1 MKKILCLICLALLVG
16 CIFDQDERYSSRG
29 KSKWSKKFSGLA
41 QHGFFIK
48 PEEADIDMGAQIPS
62 NDWSWDWV
70 DPMPIQDSSES
81 YSISGTVRSPIAELR
96 SSAKNYVSPEQGR
109 SVYDM
114 RLSVVVDLEN
124 ADTVVNLNYLTSMA
138 TELIWNYIRLGSTFE
153 DARLQANTA
162 ILELFHMPTNL
173 TDFEHYSLYGTGEG
187 DAMLAAVSSVI
198 ERFYIDR
205 SMSTSWIPLDID
217 AETGEFESP
226 EVFSAFVNYADG
238 LLFGTD
244 LDSIREKIRANSP
257 DGTVSHFEKYL
268 TILFGLKDGNE
279 ACTALNDGKMKD
291 YEYDYRRTTFICKDS
306 VWRMATMDDFDESL
320 IFNPDVEYGTL
331 VDSRDGQSY
340 RTVELN
346 GLTWMAENLNY
357 SDSVASENLKG
368 QSWCYDNDE
377 RNCAVFGRLYT
388 WPAAMDLP
396 AVYQDSVADG
406 TGGINRGI
414 CPEGWHV
421 PTMHDFN
428 VMIEEALVM
437 FGEERTLFSAFM
449 STMKNETGAS
459 LIRGGYAD
467 REYLYDGEGNYFY
480 SDTVVFKEMGREAY
494 MWSDNQESYTG
505 ARIYDLRLQTES
517 SYCSL
522 CNEPGDKHTGAYVR
536 CVMDYE
542 PKTY

>member
-16 CIFDQDERYSSRG
+16 CIHDSDSRVAKKWQD
-29 KSKWSKKFSGLA
+29 KSVFGVA
-41 QHGFFIK
+41 QRGFFI
-48 PEEADIDMGAQIPS
+48 EADDYKIIMGELL
-62 NDWSWDWV
+62 
-70 DPMPIQDSSES
+70 MPDYSLEMGTDSSPVEDVVGN
-81 YSISGTVRSPIAELR
+81 YSLKERLR
-96 SSAKNYVSPEQGR
+96 SSLVELHSMSRGYV
-109 SVYDM
+109 
-114 RLSVVVDLEN
+114 
-124 ADTVVNLNYLTSMA
+124 DTVKDELVEDMYLRVVADLDRMDSVNLNYLTTLAHERILYYLKDGDSY
-138 TELIWNYIRLGSTFE
+138 EE
-153 DARLQANTA
+153 ARLKANVA
-162 ILELFHMPTNL
+162 VLKSFHMPTDL

-187 DAMLAAVSSVI
+187 DAMLIAMSIVI
-198 ERFYIDR
+198 ERYFLSGGTLKGLVPLEFD
-205 SMSTSWIPLDID
+205 ST
-217 AETGEFESP
+217 TGEFVTSKLLSH
-226 EVFSAFVNYADG
+226 FARSANDLILGNG
-238 LLFGTD
+238 LDT
-244 LDSIREKIRANSP
+244 IREIIRDNSP
-257 DGTVSHFEKYL
+257 DGKVPNIEKYL
-268 TILFGLKDGNE
+268 SILFGLYDKNE
-279 ACTALNDGKMKD
+279 TCDAANEGKLAD
-291 YEYDYRRTTFICKDS
+291 YEFEYSGRLTYICKDS

-320 IFNPDVEYGTL
+320 IFNPNVEYGTL
-331 VDSRDGQSY
+331 VDPRDGRSY
-340 RTVELN
+340 RTVMLGSVN
-346 GLTWMAENLNY
+346 WMAENLRY

-517 SYCSL
+517 CYCSL
-522 CNEPGDKHTGAYVR
+522 CNEPGDKHMGAYVR